1 MLCEAYCPMS
11 REGRLARTFLKIRE
25 DALLLMTIVCGKEL
39 CGQEVLTIEN
49 VIRIVSQAR
58 MAAVGSL

>member
-1 MLCEAYCPMS
+1 MR
-11 REGRLARTFLKIRE
+11 REGRLALTFLNIRE
-25 DALLLMTIVCGKEL
+25 DAVLLMTIVCGKEL